1 MYPVWVKAVFYCGVG
16 ETAFSMSCNGN
27 RLTAY
32 VVKQFNNFRIVPTD
46 RLQIRNQ
53 AVEFRNCHFFHFLY
67 LPKFIYLSA
76 GRKQRFNGDFV
87 KELFGGDFFRNRYA
101 KPYNGKNTTALTK

>member
-1 MYPVWVKAVFYCGVG
+1 MWISYNKNKFRAVEIGNYRPVVKAVFYCGVG
-16 ETAFSMSCNGN
+16 ETAFSMSYNGN

-32 VVKQFNNFRIVPTD
+32 VIKQFNNFRIVPTD

-67 LPKFIYLSA
+67 LPKFICLSA
-76 GRKQRFNGDFV
+76 ERKQRF
-87 KELFGGDFFRNRYA
+87 
-101 KPYNGKNTTALTK
+101 

>member
-1 MYPVWVKAVFYCGVG
+1 MYPERTLSTLLSRLLVRG
-16 ETAFSMSCNGN
+16 ETALVTSCNGN

-32 VVKQFNNFRIVPTD
+32 VIKQFNNFRIRPTD

-67 LPKFIYLSA
+67 LPKIICLSA
-76 GRKQRFNGDFV
+76 ERKQRF
-87 KELFGGDFFRNRYA
+87 
-101 KPYNGKNTTALTK
+101 